1 MNEGNEVKSESSS
14 IYLCRYEPNI
24 CNIALLRALFGFGMT
39 KPTGA
44 IMQ

>member
-1 MNEGNEVKSESSS
+1 MKEMQLRVNQVQFIYADMNP
-14 IYLCRYEPNI
+14 IYA
-24 CNIALLRALFGFGMT
+24 IALLRALFGFGMT